1 MGNLI
6 VICWVEIVSTAFID
20 PYKAAKKEA
29 KLQLQISPGSMPR
42 LTEIVEEV
50 GKVSVE
56 LEFFWDQQKR
66 LRARGP
72 VSTQI
77 TIICERCLEP
87 MPLSLDVAVEAV
99 IVWSEEQASQLS
111 SELEPWMGLN
121 ELIDIHSLLEEEL
134 LLALPIMPAH
144 EQENCKGRSSYTTLP
159 KEEIGERRKPFAGLA
174 SLIKTTDD

>member
-1 MGNLI
+1 M
-6 VICWVEIVSTAFID
+6 STAFID
-20 PYKAAKKEA
+20 PYKVAKKA
-29 KLQLQISPGSMPR
+29 TKLQLQISPDSLPR
-42 LTEIVEEV
+42 LAEIAEEV
-50 GKVSVE
+50 GNVSVE
-56 LEFFWDQQKR
+56 LEFFWDEQKR

-77 TIICERCLEP
+77 RIICERCLEP
-87 MPLSLDVAVEAV
+87 MPLSLDVAVEAA
-99 IVWSEEQASQLS
+99 IVWSEEQATELS

-144 EQENCKGRSSYTTLP
+144 EKENCKGRSSYTTLP
-159 KEEIGERRKPFAGLA
+159 NEELGERRKPFAGLA